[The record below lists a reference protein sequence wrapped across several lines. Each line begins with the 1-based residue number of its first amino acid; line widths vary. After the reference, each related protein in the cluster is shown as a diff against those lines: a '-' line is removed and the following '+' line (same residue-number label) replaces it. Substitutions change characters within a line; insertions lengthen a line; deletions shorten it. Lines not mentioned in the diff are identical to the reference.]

1 MRTSANRAAE
11 IEINRVANNES
22 RPTSAILE
30 YFCGMN
36 SLESKVV
43 TATKWSALT
52 EIASKLVSP
61 IAGMILARLL
71 TPEAYG
77 AVATTTIIISFAE
90 LFTDAGFQKYIIQ
103 HDFSDDDDRDKSVNV
118 AFWTNLVMSLI
129 IWGIIIAFRH
139 PIASL
144 VGSPGLETAIVV
156 ACAAIPIAAFSSI
169 QSAIYKRN
177 LNFRIPFIVRMIGLC
192 VTFFITIPLAFWL
205 RSYWALIISNL
216 IQGLVAAV
224 VFTIYSDWKP
234 SLYYSFRRLKEMFGF
249 CGYMIISAILNW
261 VTLYFDIFIVS
272 AQFDQHTLGIY
283 KTSISTANSAL
294 AVISST
300 ILPIL
305 LPTYS
310 KLQNDIPQL
319 KASMLKMQKYLSTII
334 LPIGF
339 TLFLYNEL
347 FTKIYLG
354 NQWGEAAPLIG
365 IWALIHSFSILINRF
380 CWNIYVAIGKPNV
393 SLLISIIFSA
403 ILIPTV
409 IVSVDYGFQTLFVFR
424 TLTKL
429 GLLTLHLIT
438 IYILIRQSPLTIFS
452 NILPQLVGCGIMTA
466 ITYSLATACNTP
478 LLQLTS
484 IAICWV
490 AYCGFLLTIKRERNI
505 IKSLWHNS
513 IQSVV
518 KRVIVAN

>member
-1 MRTSANRAAE
+1 MSIAENCDLE

-22 RPTSAILE
+22 LSTSAFLE

-52 EIASKLVSP
+52 EIASKLISP

-103 HDFSDDDDRDKSVNV
+103 HDFTDDDDRNKSINV

-129 IWGIIIAFRH
+129 IWGIIIAFRY

-177 LNFRIPFIVRMIGLC
+177 LNFRIPFIVRMIGLG

-216 IQGLVAAV
+216 IQGLVAAI
-224 VFTIYSDWKP
+224 VFTIYSDWEP
-234 SLYYSFRRLKEMFGF
+234 SLYYSFKRLKEMFGF
-249 CGYMIISAILNW
+249 SIWITIDQFLSWTNNYLD
-261 VTLYFDIFIVS
+261 LFI
-272 AQFDQHTLGIY
+272 AGRKFNQHTLGIY
-283 KTSISTANSAL
+283 KTSINTSNKMLGIFSKSFNSL
-294 AVISST
+294 
-300 ILPIL
+300 L

-319 KASMLKMQKYLSTII
+319 CQTMLKMQKYLSVIL

-339 TLFLYNEL
+339 TIFLYSDL
-347 FTKIYLG
+347 ITRIYLG

-365 IWALIHSFSILINRF
+365 IWGLVHTFSLVINRF
-380 CWNIYVAIGKPNV
+380 CSNAYTAINKPHISV
-393 SLLISIIFSA
+393 LLSTLFA
-403 ILIPTV
+403 IVTIPT
-409 IVSVDYGFQTLFVFR
+409 IIISSRYGFQTMFIAR

-429 GLLTLHLIT
+429 WLLSLHLVT
-438 IYILIRQSPLTIFS
+438 ICLLIRLSPLKIIG
-452 NILPQLVGCGIMTA
+452 NILPELIGCGIMVTITWLLSSYCDTIISQIISMTICLAAYSGFILA
-466 ITYSLATACNTP
+466 IKKERLI
-478 LLQLTS
+478 L
-484 IAICWV
+484 
-490 AYCGFLLTIKRERNI
+490 RNI
-505 IKSLWHNS
+505 WQHTAKSIMGKL
-513 IQSVV
+513 
-518 KRVIVAN
+518 